1 MKTFSTILTEISE
14 EERTNVIE
22 KTVKVGRN
30 PKTTFTFTRTTEGI
44 LGIEYGDKGNVV
56 FGNII
61 RKQIIDL
68 LQGK

>member
-1 MKTFSTILTEISE
+1 MKTFSKILTEVSSK
-14 EERTNVIE
+14 ERTNVE

-30 PKTTFTFTRTTEGI
+30 PKTTFTFTRTDEGI
-44 LGIEYGDKGNVV
+44 IGIEYGDKGNVV
-56 FGNII
+56 FIFGNE